1 MYHFILNPNA
11 SSGKGKKAFDE
22 IKPILSSRNIDY
34 RLYIF
39 ENREELSETISDL
52 SSPANAKVNHIVVL
66 GGDGTLNLVLNY
78 IKDFTKVKLSVL
90 RVGSGNDFARNVGV
104 GKDIKKCFYHLID
117 KPETIELDYGVAE
130 YVNLDGE
137 AFKRR
142 FIISSGIGY
151 DADICE
157 EASRSRL
164 KKVLNTI
171 RLGKLV
177 YLFIGIKQVFTKKG
191 AKAIIYFDNGRKIR
205 LRNMFFTVGMVHKM
219 EGGGV
224 PFCPYADPLDGKL
237 DVCVVKSANVLKLLL
252 EIELV
257 YIKKHLIFSNVTNY
271 RCRSYRVALSK
282 PQWIHLDGETPA
294 MVKEAKFTSE
304 SGIRFVR

>member
-22 IKPILSSRNIDY
+22 IKPILVSRNIDY
-34 RLYIF
+34 RFYIF
-39 ENREELSETISDL
+39 ENRDELAETVSTL
-52 SSPANAKVNHIVVL
+52 SSSTNATVNHIVVV

-78 IKDFTKVKLSVL
+78 IEDFTKVKLSVL

-104 GKDIKKCFYHLID
+104 GKDIKKYLIHLLD
-117 KPETIELDYGVAE
+117 EPEIVELDYGVAE
-130 YVNLDGE
+130 YITEDGE
-137 AFKRR
+137 VVKRR

-164 KKVLNTI
+164 KKVLNNI
-171 RLGKLV
+171 KLGKLV
-177 YLFIGIKQVFTKKG
+177 YLLIGLKQVFIKKG

-205 LRNMFFTVGMVHKM
+205 LRSMFFAVGMVHKM

-237 DVCVVKSANVLKLLL
+237 DVCVVKSANVFKLLL
-252 EIELV
+252 EVGLV
-257 YIKKHLIFSNVTNY
+257 YIKKHLIFSNITNY

-282 PQWIHLDGETPA
+282 PEWIHLDGETPCK
-294 MVKEAKFTSE
+294 VKGAKFTSK